1 MYFKSLFGLLD
12 MFHIHLPCERY
23 WIFLK
28 VCMYPD
34 DDRDSGWNV
43 SEINNVINTIHM
55 HSFTGFIL

>member
-12 MFHIHLPCERY
+12 MFHLQLPYERY

-34 DDRDSGWNV
+34 DRDSG
-43 SEINNVINTIHM
+43 
-55 HSFTGFIL
+55 